1 MIVNGSVGSAPWGL
15 DLLDVAAP
23 PWEEDLLVTARPKG
37 VVDVWSLV
45 RGTRCTTFE
54 TMWGSGGW
62 RGALVPGEHPVVVAG
77 AWERHGIC
85 GYDLTGQRLWQDPS
99 RTNVEAVTAL
109 AGGRVVVTHLR
120 RATRVL
126 EAATGE
132 EVGTLRGALR
142 VIALTSDLSLEAGGG
157 WCRLL
162 DRSLD
167 PLGSRIATGLNT
179 VWCAASDGE
188 HLAITEIGGPLRIL
202 DSDGRERARIAEHFR
217 HVLHDPVTNSWIA
230 VHEPTGG
237 KNSLFRFSNEGE
249 LLERRPWDLR
259 IRGTATMRGGRTL
272 ILITDQGGQVV
283 DCADWSVRG
292 LQMT

>member
-1 MIVNGSVGSAPWGL
+1 M
-15 DLLDVAAP
+15 
-23 PWEEDLLVTARPKG
+23 
-37 VVDVWSLV
+37 
-45 RGTRCTTFE
+45 
-54 TMWGSGGW
+54 
-62 RGALVPGEHPVVVAG
+62 
-77 AWERHGIC
+77 
-85 GYDLTGQRLWQDPS
+85 
-99 RTNVEAVTAL
+99 
-109 AGGRVVVTHLR
+109 
-120 RATRVL
+120 L

-142 VIALTSDLSLEAGGG
+142 VIALTSDLSLEVGSG

-162 DRSLD
+162 DRSLN

-283 DCADWSVRG
+283 DCADWSVRR
-292 LQMT
+292 LQVT